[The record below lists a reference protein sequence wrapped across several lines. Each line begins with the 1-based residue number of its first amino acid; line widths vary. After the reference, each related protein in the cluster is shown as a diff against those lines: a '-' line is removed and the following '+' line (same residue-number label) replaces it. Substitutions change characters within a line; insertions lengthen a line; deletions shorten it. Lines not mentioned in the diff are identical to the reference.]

1 MFFTERI
8 KEWLRPRPPPL
19 PKEEAEALSAKVDI
33 GEDGTTGMI
42 HKYIHFDPSTKYQTN
57 CT

>member
-8 KEWLRPRPPPL
+8 KEWLRPRPPV
-19 PKEEAEALSAKVDI
+19 PKEEAEVLSAKVEI

-42 HKYIHFDPSTKYQTN
+42 HTYILTSLHVPVESFT
-57 CT
+57 

>member
-8 KEWLRPRPPPL
+8 KEWLRPRPPV
-19 PKEEAEALSAKVDI
+19 PKEEAEVLSAKVEI

-42 HKYIHFDPSTKYQTN
+42 HAYILTSLHVPVESFTLE
-57 CT
+57 